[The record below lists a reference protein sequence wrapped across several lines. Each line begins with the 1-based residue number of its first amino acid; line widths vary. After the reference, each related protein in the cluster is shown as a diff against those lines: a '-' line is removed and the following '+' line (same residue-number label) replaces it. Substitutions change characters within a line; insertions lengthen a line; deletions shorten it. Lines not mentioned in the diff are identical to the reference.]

1 MIVKIMERL
10 NKYLASCGIASRR
23 ESEKIIL
30 DGRVS
35 VNGKIVKELGTQI
48 NELKDRVLVDGVQV
62 QPVLEYSYIMMYK
75 PKGCVTTLKDDKGR
89 KTVFSYLE
97 DLNIPHLVPVGRLD
111 YDTEGLLLLTNDGD
125 LVHALTHPS
134 HEVEKT
140 YLVKVQ
146 GEVAEHKLAQ
156 LRKGVIIDGVKT
168 AKSRIK
174 LKEFKDDISSFEMT
188 IHEGRNR
195 QIRKMFE
202 AVDKEVIF
210 LKRISVGR
218 VRLGGLARGTY
229 RYLSE
234 QEIDYLKRL

>member
-1 MIVKIMERL
+1 MERL

-35 VNGKIVKELGTQI
+35 VNGKIVKELSTQV
-48 NELKDRVLVDGVQV
+48 NEERDRVMVDGIQV
-62 QPVLEYSYIMMYK
+62 KPVADYSYIMMYK

-89 KTVFSYLE
+89 KTVYSYLE

-111 YDTEGLLLLTNDGD
+111 YDTEGLLLLTNDGE
-125 LVHALTHPS
+125 LVHSLTHPS
-134 HEVEKT
+134 HEVPKT
-140 YLVKVQ
+140 YVVKVEGQ
-146 GEVAEHKLAQ
+146 VLEHKLAQ
-156 LRKGVIIDGVKT
+156 LRKGVVIDGVKT
-168 AKSRIK
+168 AKSKVK
-174 LKEFKDDISSFEMT
+174 LIEFKDNISRFEVT

-202 AVDKEVIF
+202 AVGHEVIF
-210 LKRISVGR
+210 LKRVSVGN

-229 RYLSE
+229 RYLNDD
-234 QEIDYLKRL
+234 EIEYLKRL

>member
-1 MIVKIMERL
+1 MERL

-23 ESEKIIL
+23 EAEKIIL
-30 DGRVS
+30 EGRVS

-48 NELKDRVLVDGVQV
+48 NEIKDRVLVDGVQV
-62 QPVLEYSYIMMYK
+62 QSITDFTYIMMYK
-75 PKGCVTTLKDDKGR
+75 PKGCITSLKDEKGR
-89 KTVFSYLE
+89 KTIFSYLE
-97 DLNIPHLVPVGRLD
+97 DINVPHLVPVGRLD
-111 YDTEGLLLLTNDGD
+111 YDTEGLLLLTNDGA
-125 LVHALTHPS
+125 LVYALTHPS

-140 YLVKVQ
+140 YLVKVN

-168 AKSRIK
+168 ARCRIK
-174 LKEFKDDISSFEMT
+174 LKQFKDDVSSFEMT

-210 LKRISVGR
+210 LKRIAVGR
-218 VRLGGLARGTY
+218 VRLGGLARGSY
-229 RYLSE
+229 RFLNE